1 MVLDQ
6 LIITHTI
13 FFVLVITCLLDIVR
27 KNYVFITHGSLR
39 VNIIPLHA
47 QALKFQIKRKSR
59 KKDGREIGLK
69 KITKNSKNSKSF
81 LNPGHK

>member
-1 MVLDQ
+1 MDQ

-13 FFVLVITCLLDIVR
+13 YFVIVITCLLDIVR
-27 KNYVFITHGSLR
+27 KNYVFITRGSLR

-69 KITKNSKNSKSF
+69 KITKN
-81 LNPGHK
+81 

>member
-6 LIITHTI
+6 LIITYTI
-13 FFVLVITCLLDIVR
+13 FFVIVITCLLDIVR

-39 VNIIPLHA
+39 VNIIPLNA

-59 KKDGREIGLK
+59 KKDGGEIGLK
-69 KITKNSKNSKSF
+69 KISKN
-81 LNPGHK
+81 